1 MVIVAPPAP
10 AQVRGPRFALG
21 KVGRI
26 TRSSG
31 VKRSRLDVIAVGLLG
46 LVTVLAVIGPM
57 IATYPPDV
65 PAGIP
70 LSAPFHGGFLLGTD
84 EVGRDILSRVLVGLQ
99 ASWLATI
106 GIVFTI
112 GLIGTVLGTIAGL
125 KGGIIDSILMRVT
138 DFFLALPSVVVA
150 IVIVAAIGG
159 SLLHAAMALAIV
171 SWPYYARIVRAE
183 VRGVA
188 ARPHVEAARLSG
200 ISQFR
205 MARRHLLPGVLP
217 IVIVNMSMDLGGM
230 TIAIAMLSFLGLGTP
245 MPAPELGSMV
255 ANGLSYLLSYWWV
268 PMMPALAVFFIAV
281 IANFAGD
288 GIRDWVGER

>member
-10 AQVRGPRFALG
+10 VRGPRFSLG
-21 KVGRI
+21 RVRRIGR
-26 TRSSG
+26 TAG
-31 VKRSRLDVIAVGLLG
+31 ATRSRLDLVAIVLLV
-46 LVTVLAVIGPM
+46 LVTVLALIGPLL
-57 IATYPPDV
+57 AKYPPNV
-65 PAGIP
+65 PAGAP
-70 LSAPFHGGFLLGTD
+70 LSPPFHGGFLLGTD
-84 EVGRDILSRVLVGLQ
+84 EVGRDILSRILVGLQ

-106 GIVFTI
+106 GIVLTI
-112 GLIGTVLGTIAGL
+112 GVIGTVLGTIAGL
-125 KGGIIDSILMRVT
+125 RGGIVDSILMRVT
-138 DFFLALPSVVVA
+138 DFFLALPGVVVA

-159 SLLHAAMALAIV
+159 SLFHAAMALVIV

-200 ISQFR
+200 ISRFR
-205 MARRHLLPGVLP
+205 LAGRHVLPGVLP
-217 IVIVNMSMDLGGM
+217 VVIVNMSMDLGGM

-255 ANGLSYLLSYWWV
+255 ANGLSYLLSYWWIPV
-268 PMMPALAVFFIAV
+268 MPALAVFVIAV

-288 GIRDWVGER
+288 GIRDWIGER

>member
-10 AQVRGPRFALG
+10 VPGPRFALG
-21 KVGRI
+21 KVLKVG
-26 TRSSG
+26 TRSG
-31 VKRSRLDVIAVGLLG
+31 VHRSRLDVIAVVLLG
-46 LVTVLAVIGPM
+46 VVTILALIGPLLSQ
-57 IATYPPDV
+57 YPPNV
-65 PAGIP
+65 PAGVP
-70 LSAPFHGGFLLGTD
+70 LSPPFHGGFILGTD
-84 EVGRDILSRVLVGLQ
+84 EVGRDILSRILVGLR
-99 ASWLATI
+99 ASWIATI

-159 SLLHAAMALAIV
+159 SLLHAAMALVIV

-200 ISQFR
+200 ISR
-205 MARRHLLPGVLP
+205 WRLAGRHVLPGVFP

-230 TIAIAMLSFLGLGTP
+230 TIAIALLSFLGLGTP
-245 MPAPELGSMV
+245 LPAPELGSMV

-268 PMMPALAVFFIAV
+268 PIMPALAVFFIAV
-281 IANFAGD
+281 VANFAGD